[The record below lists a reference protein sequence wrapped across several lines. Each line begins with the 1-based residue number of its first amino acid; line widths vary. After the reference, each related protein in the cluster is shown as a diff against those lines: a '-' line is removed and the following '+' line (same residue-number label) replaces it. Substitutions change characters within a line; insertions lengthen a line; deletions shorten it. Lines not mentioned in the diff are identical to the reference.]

1 MVTRPRVILVSND
14 VVPGMT
20 MPVAAPGLRVFGL
33 AQGLA
38 AHGVDVDVAVVQGPV
53 DGQWRGSVPAPARAG
68 TEIVA
73 AGDLAAYLEARA
85 PAVAVVTNSNQID
98 KLRRIEGITFV
109 LDFFAPKMLERAYEF
124 GQDYPADEL
133 RALRARKLR
142 AIDLA
147 DGFIVNGRKKVPYFV
162 AWVLQTDRDI
172 RRIRF
177 PVVEMCLPSSF
188 REERPPGPLRLALA
202 GYLQG
207 WSRPGPWLDPLLER
221 LVPGKV
227 VLDVVMPVHWGQR
240 GGEELAGPLATM
252 LGDHPAVTVHGA
264 MTFGEFRQFLDT
276 VDVAVDVFGHSL
288 EREFAMVTRSVVALA
303 SGVPVIH
310 PYFTEVTPMIEEFDA
325 GWVVVPGEPTTLAAA
340 LDEIISSPETVQ
352 TKAEGARALWSAR
365 LEPRK
370 AVRPLVDLI
379 DKLG

>member
-1 MVTRPRVILVSND
+1 M
-14 VVPGMT
+14 
-20 MPVAAPGLRVFGL
+20 
-33 AQGLA
+33 
-38 AHGVDVDVAVVQGPV
+38 
-53 DGQWRGSVPAPARAG
+53 PAPARAG

-124 GQDYPADEL
+124 GQDYPVDEL

-142 AIDLA
+142 AIELA

-207 WSRPGPWLDPLLER
+207 WSRPGPWLESAAGALGAR
-221 LVPGKV
+221 
-227 VLDVVMPVHWGQR
+227 Q
-240 GGEELAGPLATM
+240 GGPRCG
-252 LGDHPAVTVHGA
+252 
-264 MTFGEFRQFLDT
+264 
-276 VDVAVDVFGHSL
+276 
-288 EREFAMVTRSVVALA
+288 
-303 SGVPVIH
+303 
-310 PYFTEVTPMIEEFDA
+310 DA
-325 GWVVVPGEPTTLAAA
+325 GALGTT
-340 LDEIISSPETVQ
+340 
-352 TKAEGARALWSAR
+352 WW
-365 LEPRK
+365 
-370 AVRPLVDLI
+370 
-379 DKLG
+379 